1 MNGKSID
8 VYFQHVVQEETT
20 VFFNL
25 LFKVLSENDVLSS
38 KVHFDI
44 FSHVE

>member
-1 MNGKSID
+1 MFISNMC
-8 VYFQHVVQEETT
+8 VQEETT

-25 LFKVLSENDVLSS
+25 LFKVLSENDELSS